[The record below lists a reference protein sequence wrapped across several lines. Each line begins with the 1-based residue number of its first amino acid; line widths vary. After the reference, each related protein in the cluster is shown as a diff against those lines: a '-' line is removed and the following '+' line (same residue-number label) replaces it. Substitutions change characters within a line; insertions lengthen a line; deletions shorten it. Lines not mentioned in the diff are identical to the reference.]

1 MPIYAFL
8 GARLVLELLEE
19 GLQCQL
25 IALGREEVLHAEN
38 KLGCAYIVEIE
49 VFVLVAGDV
58 TLLIYHLCRI
68 FLQIFEDA
76 VVVGCV
82 SFLLII

>member
-1 MPIYAFL
+1 MPIYSFL
-8 GARLVLELLEE
+8 GARLVLELLEK
-19 GLQCQL
+19 GLQCQF
-25 IALGREEVLHAEN
+25 IALGREEVLHTEDE
-38 KLGCAYIVEIE
+38 LGCAYIVEIE
-49 VFVLVAGDV
+49 VLILVAGDI